1 MRTCLNILVLTVI
14 MAIGIAVTDCQT
26 VCAQTSLKRHS
37 IDEKDYVL
45 IITSYA
51 HDSRQV
57 SEFME
62 EFDAANYDAKSP
74 LEVKIESLGIITLS
88 DCNSWRDHLIAI
100 LHRQNRKYLKGI
112 IIIGQEAWATYIGLG
127 DKRPE
132 IPFFG
137 TGISEMGLE
146 IPDTLQSPSSWEP
159 MSISNRQKVEAIGY
173 GGAMFYNFDVAA
185 NIKLIKHFYPQTEN
199 VALLTDNT
207 YGGMSIHANFRKV
220 MHDKYGEINTIL
232 IDGRKMSTKDIQKT
246 ITQLPPNTALLLGTW
261 RVDYKGTFF
270 TSKVL
275 EELVDSR
282 PDLPIFSLTGIGLR
296 EIAIA
301 GILPDFNMPLGQYL
315 SRVFYNIEH
324 NIKDTIIMEIPNEL
338 NVNMGNFR
346 KMKLNKKL
354 LPTDYRIVDTE
365 SEKVIRYRRY
375 LVIGGALSAVMLIM
389 LVYAIG
395 MTVKTK
401 RQNELLNQ
409 QATELKIAK
418 ERAEVSDKLKSAF
431 LANISHEIR
440 TPLNAIEGFTS
451 LINQSQS
458 TDNVKEY
465 LKYISDSTDKL
476 LRLFTLIV
484 DFAKVDS
491 GIIEFNMDNIDLAAT
506 FNKIKQHFAP
516 KLSENI
522 RLECNIPYDCTIQ
535 YDREK
540 LEQIISILLDNAIKF
555 TRNGVISMGY
565 FATPKSIKIYVN
577 DTGIGIQ
584 QKNITKIFDKFA
596 KLSIFSDGTG
606 IGLSL
611 VKTLVEKTGGSIQV
625 VSRPEAGSRF
635 IVEIPCEPVTNV
647 QNLAEY
653 DRTDELMN
661 ADTLIIDKQLA
672 PPLKI
677 LVAEDN
683 PQNFVLLKSIL
694 NTHDLTHVSNGLEA
708 VKALQNDWYDIVF
721 MDIRMPEMDGLTATS
736 EIRKFD
742 LSTPIIAVT
751 AFSPD
756 LYKRQAKTAGC
767 DYFIEKPFT
776 RSKLYNAIL
785 GLMDRQ

>member
-1 MRTCLNILVLTVI
+1 MRTCLHILFFTVI

-26 VCAQTSLKRHS
+26 ACAQPNTKKSS
-37 IDEKDYVL
+37 IDNLDYIL
-45 IITSYA
+45 IITSYS
-51 HDSRQV
+51 HDSKQV
-57 SEFME
+57 SDFLQELDTDSDDLPFE
-62 EFDAANYDAKSP
+62 I
-74 LEVKIESLGIITLS
+74 KIESMGVVNLD
-88 DCNSWRDHLIAI
+88 DCNKWHDNMLTII
-100 LHRQNRKYLKGI
+100 HRQNMKHLKAVI
-112 IIIGQEAWATYIGLG
+112 VIGQEAWGSYISLG
-127 DKRPE
+127 DQRPDK
-132 IPFFG
+132 PFFA
-137 TGISEMGLE
+137 TKISENGLE
-146 IPDTLQSPSSWEP
+146 IPTNLQNSATWEP
-159 MSISNRQKVEAIGY
+159 MSVSNRKLVERIGY
-173 GGAMFYNFDVAA
+173 GGTEFHHYDVEA
-185 NIKLIKHFYPQTEN
+185 NVNLIKDLFPKTQN
-199 VALLTDNT
+199 IALITDNT
-207 YGGMSIHANFRKV
+207 YGGISIHAYFRRI
-220 MHDKYGEINTIL
+220 MHERFGDIKAIT
-232 IDGRKMSTKDIQKT
+232 IDGRQLSIGQIQEA
-246 ITQLPPNTALLLGTW
+246 ISSLPPNTALLLGTW
-261 RVDYKGTFF
+261 RVDYKGTFI
-270 TSKVL
+270 TDRLLSEV
-275 EELVDSR
+275 VASR

-296 EIAIA
+296 DIAIA
-301 GILPDFNMPLGQYL
+301 GIVPEYETPISDFTE
-315 SRVFYNIEH
+315 RVFQDIEEER
-324 NIKDTIIMEIPNEL
+324 KDTFFMSIPSML
-338 NVNMGNFR
+338 NVNMGNLR
-346 KMKLNKKL
+346 KMRINEKR
-354 LPTDYRIVDTE
+354 LPKHYKIVDQE
-365 SEKVIRYRRY
+365 KEKVVRYRRY
-375 LVIGGALSAVMLIM
+375 LISGGIILAVMLLM
-389 LVYAIG
+389 LTYAIR
-395 MTVKTK
+395 MSEKTK
-401 RQNELLNQ
+401 KQNELLNR
-409 QATELKIAK
+409 QAKELKIAK
-418 ERAEVSDKLKSAF
+418 ERAEVSDKLKTAF

-458 TDNVKEY
+458 IDNVKEY

-476 LRLFTLIV
+476 LRLLTLIV

-491 GIIEFNMDNIDLAAT
+491 GIIEFNMVKIDLSAT
-506 FNKIKQHFAP
+506 FNKIKQHFAQRLP
-516 KLSENI
+516 ENI
-522 RLECNIPYDCTIQ
+522 RLDCCTPYDCTIE

-565 FATPKSIKIYVN
+565 FATPTSIKIYVN

-584 QKNITKIFDKFA
+584 EKNISKIFDKFA

-611 VKTLVEKTGGSIQV
+611 VKTLVEKTGGNIQV

-635 IVEIPCEPVTNV
+635 IVEIPCEPITNV
-647 QNLAEY
+647 ENLAEY
-653 DRTDELMN
+653 DRTDELLN

-694 NTHDLTHVSNGLEA
+694 NTHDLTHVTNGLDA

-721 MDIRMPEMDGLTATS
+721 MDIRMPEMDGITATS

-756 LYKRQAKTAGC
+756 DYKRQAKKAGC

-785 GLMDRQ
+785 GLMNSQ